1 MIKVH
6 YCPSCGCFY
15 PCCQSGCPDA
25 WQVLPCASC
34 SQKGPLRNGAAYLAA
49 VKGQWADDK
58 GPAAASQ
65 ITMRLRDGTVYRL
78 TPDGD
83 VSHRSD
89 GPAGFAYSDW
99 RILGFL
105 RRWNSRHLVPLA
117 AAISGADTGHG
128 YVVDCDHGTRRVWGH
143 PPGHRLAALVVGPA
157 Q

>member
-1 MIKVH
+1 VIKVH

-15 PCCQSGCPDA
+15 TCRGLCQSIVQVAQCPT
-25 WQVLPCASC
+25 CAC
-34 SQKGPLRNGAAYLAA
+34 LGAPRNGAAYLAA
-49 VKGQWADDK
+49 VSGSWADGK

-65 ITMRLRDGTVYRL
+65 ITMRLRDGTVYSL

-83 VSHRSD
+83 VSNRSD
-89 GPAGFAYSDW
+89 GPSGFTYSDW

-105 RRWNSRHLVPLA
+105 RRWNSNRLVPLA

-128 YVVDCDHGTRRVWGH
+128 YVVDYDHGTRRVWGH
-143 PPGHRLAALVVGPA
+143 PPGHRLAALVVGVA

>member
-1 MIKVH
+1 MFRNH
-6 YCPSCGCFY
+6 YCPTCGRFSRCWLD
-15 PCCQSGCPDA
+15 CKA
-25 WQVLPCASC
+25 ILQVIPCAGC
-34 SQKGPLRNGAAYLAA
+34 GPPRNGNAYLAA
-49 VKGQWADDK
+49 VKGQWADGK
-58 GPAAASQ
+58 GPMAASQ